1 MRDQFVELW
10 ESSSVIQGTMA
21 LACTGAVIYLAV
33 VGREVPQLLVGII
46 GTIIG
51 FYFGTKRSQAAG

>member
-1 MRDQFVELW
+1 
-10 ESSSVIQGTMA
+10 MA

-51 FYFGTKRSQAAG
+51 FYFGTKRSQAA

>member
-21 LACTGAVIYLAV
+21 LACTGCIIYLAV
-33 VGREVPQLLVGII
+33 VGREPPQLLVGIV

-51 FYFGTKRSQAAG
+51 YYFGTKRSQAA